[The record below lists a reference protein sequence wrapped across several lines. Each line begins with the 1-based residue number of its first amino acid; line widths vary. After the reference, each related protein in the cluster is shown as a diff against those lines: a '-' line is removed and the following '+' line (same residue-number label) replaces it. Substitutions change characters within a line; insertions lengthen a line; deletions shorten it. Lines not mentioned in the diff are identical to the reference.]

1 MAASAIEICNMML
14 TWLSTKQIVTFDD
27 LNSKESEFCNANYG
41 PSRRSVLEIREWS
54 FATKRVE
61 LNALA
66 ATPVFGYDY
75 KFILP
80 ENSLRILGVYNPLD
94 TGSSNPPTEQHKIEV
109 DDGTTVILANISVIH
124 VKYIFDQKN
133 PVLFSPAFDQALAA
147 YMGYNGAV
155 PLTQD
160 KDQQVRMF
168 GVYKDLL
175 EEATFADSLQG
186 SRELLETSQ
195 LENSRRMF
203 VSPS

>member
-14 TWLSTKQIVTFDD
+14 TWLSTKQIVTFEDS
-27 LNSKESEFCNANYG
+27 NSKESEFCNANYD

-54 FATKRVE
+54 FATKRIE

-66 ATPVFGYDY
+66 DSPVFGYDY
-75 KFILP
+75 KFLLP
-80 ENSLRILGVYNPLD
+80 DKSLRILGVYNPLD
-94 TGSSNPPTEQHKIEV
+94 SGSSNPATETHKIEN
-109 DDGTTVILANISVIH
+109 DDGAQVILANIDTIH
-124 VKYIFDQKN
+124 VKYIFDQTN

-147 YMGYNGAV
+147 YMAYNGAV

-168 GVYKDLL
+168 GVYKDML

-195 LENSRRMF
+195 LEKSRRMF
-203 VSPS
+203 VTPS

>member
-1 MAASAIEICNMML
+1 MAASAIEICNIML
-14 TWLSTKQIVTFDD
+14 TWLSTKQIVTFNDF
-27 LNSKESEFCNANYG
+27 NNKESEFCNANYD

-54 FATKRVE
+54 FATKRAE

-75 KFILP
+75 KFLLP
-80 ENSLRILGVYNPLD
+80 KDSLRVLGVYNPINI
-94 TGSSNPPTEQHKIEV
+94 GSSNPPIEMHKIEN
-109 DDGTTVILANISVIH
+109 DDGTTVILANISIIH
-124 VKYIFDQKN
+124 VKYIFDQTN
-133 PVLFSPAFDQALAA
+133 PVLFSPSFDQALAA
-147 YMGYNGAV
+147 YMAYNGAV

-186 SRELLETSQ
+186 SQELLETSQ
-195 LENSRRMF
+195 LESSRRMF